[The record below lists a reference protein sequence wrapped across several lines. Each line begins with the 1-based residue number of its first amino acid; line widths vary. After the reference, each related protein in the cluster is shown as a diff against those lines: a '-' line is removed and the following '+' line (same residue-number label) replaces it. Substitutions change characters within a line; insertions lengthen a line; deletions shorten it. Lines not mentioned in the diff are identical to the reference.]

1 MALTLD
7 SHRQQRITGWIQ
19 SGMHGRKTLG
29 MPQRNKILA
38 IDDENRCE
46 IVCIETIEDEG
57 AVTLMYQ
64 DFEKHNSKI
73 KTGADMRPHKRLV
86 PYDTTDGWC
95 IMDPATAMLVLDFG
109 TNLRTGVKPLPE
121 EPQHLLTEGNGG
133 QHEHRRSPSENATCT
148 RKYHNQQVQNKTR
161 QRITRGTSLKAYEIE
176 RKKARSLKRE
186 QETTIRT
193 WEEES

>member
-1 MALTLD
+1 M
-7 SHRQQRITGWIQ
+7 Q
-19 SGMHGRKTLG
+19 
-29 MPQRNKILA
+29 
-38 IDDENRCE
+38 
-46 IVCIETIEDEG
+46 
-57 AVTLMYQ
+57 
-64 DFEKHNSKI
+64 
-73 KTGADMRPHKRLV
+73 PHKRLV
-86 PYDTTDGWC
+86 PYDKTDGWC

-148 RKYHNQQVQNKTR
+148 RRKKTINR
-161 QRITRGTSLKAYEIE
+161 YKIKPENAMQGIKRGTSLKAYEIE
-176 RKKARSLKRE
+176 RKKARSSNSE